1 MKGTGMN
8 LSGNKIIAASA
19 LFLAVNLANAE
30 APDLVEFTA
39 GTAAKA
45 AEVNANFDD
54 LKTYSASLET
64 VIDAQA
70 SLITAL
76 EEKATA
82 ADTARAAL
90 EEQVTTLET
99 QSTDLQSQIT
109 ALETGEEYTIAVYGD
124 DSVEPIGYTNS
135 PNFSNDKQYMVIK
148 TDHGMVAMRPG
159 TESYNLYDYDAL
171 DNETGSH
178 SVYYSDIDC
187 SMPVVILGTNPI
199 GNSMFFTTTK
209 GVTDKAIIATS
220 DAAVFLATAGTVFS
234 DTPIDFYSDWTG
246 ECADF
251 GSYSGAVYVP
261 VVEMTEELHNLKY
274 SYTSIRLEG
283 YQTN

>member
-19 LFLAVNLANAE
+19 LFLAVNLANAD
-30 APDLVEFTA
+30 APDLVQFIS

-54 LKTYSASLET
+54 LKTYSAGLET
-64 VIDAQA
+64 VIDAQTA
-70 SLITAL
+70 LITAL

-82 ADTARAAL
+82 AAAARAAL
-90 EEQVTTLET
+90 EGKVTTLET
-99 QSTDLQSQIT
+99 ESSDLQEQVA
-109 ALETGEEYTIAVYGD
+109 ALKTGEEYTIAVYGD
-124 DSVEPIGYTNS
+124 GGATPIGYTNS

-148 TDHGMVAMRPG
+148 TDHGMVVIRPS
-159 TESYNLYDYDAL
+159 TDSYDLYDYDAL

-178 SVYYSDIDC
+178 SVYYSDIAC
-187 SMPVVILGTNPI
+187 SMPVAVLGTNPI

-220 DAAVFLATAGTVFS
+220 NDTVFLATAGTVFS

-246 ECADF
+246 ECADL

-261 VVEMTEELHNLKY
+261 VVEMTEADHNLKF
-274 SYTSIRLEG
+274 SYTSISLEG
-283 YQTN
+283 FETN